1 MLVSVRNDPIGRGAV
16 LQELLEREVALG
28 PLPGAVAAL
37 DDQAGLEVVVA
48 GERAPGVAMTRD
60 TVFRIASIGKP
71 ILAATA
77 LVHVERGTV
86 GLDDPVSRWLPELAE
101 PRVLRDPSGPLDDTV
116 PAVRPITV
124 GHLLSFTGGLGMI
137 SDFSAPLMG
146 ALFGELHQGPA
157 DPLGT
162 PPPDEWLARAA
173 RIPLAHQPGEGWTYN
188 TGADVLGVLLAR
200 ATGGTLGEVLDD
212 AVLVPLGMSDT
223 AFRATDAMRPRLGDA
238 VMTGPDGLA
247 VVDPADGAFVP
258 PPVFESGA
266 GGLLSTLDDLLRFG
280 RMLRGGGEFDGVRVL
295 GTDSV
300 AAMTAVQ
307 VPPQPGDVFLDGAAW
322 GYGGAVDVDR
332 AHPWSVPGRYGWVG
346 GSGTALYFYPDTGRV
361 AVWLGQ
367 LQLAGPSEF
376 GAIGRFLTTAAG

>member
-1 MLVSVRNDPIGRGAV
+1 M

-101 PRVLRDPSGPLDDTV
+101 PRVLRDPSGPLDETV
-116 PAVRPITV
+116 PAVRPITMR
-124 GHLLSFTGGLGMI
+124 HLLSFTGGLGMI
-137 SDFSAPLMG
+137 SDFGAPLMA
-146 ALFGELHQGPA
+146 ALFGDLHQGPA

-162 PPPDEWLARAA
+162 PPPDEWLVRAA

-188 TGADVLGVLLAR
+188 TGADLLGVLLAR
-200 ATGGTLGEVLDD
+200 AAGGTLGEVLDD
-212 AVLVPLGMSDT
+212 AVLAPLGMSDT

-238 VMTGPDGLA
+238 VRNGPDGLE

-258 PPVFESGA
+258 PSVFESGA

-280 RMLRGGGEFDGVRVL
+280 RMLRGGGESDGARVL
-295 GTDSV
+295 RAESV

-322 GYGGAVDVDR
+322 GYGGSVDVDR

-346 GSGTALYFYPDTGRV
+346 GSGTALYFYPDMGRV

-367 LQLAGPSEF
+367 LQLTGPSEF
-376 GAIGRFLTTAAG
+376 GAIGRFLTAAAGWDPLARKYP